1 MISNIVKYTQIN
13 GESNLL
19 RLDSEFYS
27 KELMDYD
34 YNIKKMGFNKLG
46 ELLDV
51 LTDYTANGSFA
62 SLAKN
67 VTVKDEQDYA
77 KWIRIQNLDNHNYD
91 EDIRYVDKSSY
102 DFLKKSTLYGNEL
115 LISKTGEYLGKCY
128 IFNPGSKC
136 NYTLADNIF
145 LLKLKDRKY
154 DNFIYSY
161 INSEIGR
168 KLLLRYSQ
176 GTGQPT
182 IIKENLRELKIPKV
196 SEKYLNKI
204 SEIVNERFRLI
215 NESNK
220 NYNLAKEMLNSEII
234 PKNFVFSNNKS
245 VIKKF
250 SEIDS
255 NTKRI
260 DSEYYQE
267 KYFQLDEIMSDKSKR
282 LIEIVDIEKS
292 VDPGSDCYVD
302 SSNELAIPFIR
313 ISNLSIKGLSEDYIY
328 VDSSRIKNLDK
339 LFIKKDDILLSKDG
353 SIGIAYNMP
362 YDFNG
367 ILCGG
372 ILRLRIKDK
381 SMINQEYLTL
391 ILNSILVKMQAER
404 DCGGSILEHWKKEQI
419 ENIKIPIISKSKQN
433 EISEKIK
440 LSFEQLLES
449 NVILERIKE
458 SIKILIYE
466 GENKSFEILDKCL
479 L

>member
-13 GESNLL
+13 SESNLL

-34 YNIKKMGFNKLG
+34 YNIKKMGFNKLD

-77 KWIRIQNLDNHNYD
+77 KWIRIQNLDNYNYD
-91 EDIRYVDKSSY
+91 EDIRYVDNSSY

-128 IFNPGSKC
+128 IFNPDSKC
-136 NYTLADNIF
+136 KYTLADNIF
-145 LLKLKDRKY
+145 LLKLKDKKY

-182 IIKENLRELKIPKV
+182 IIKENLRELKIPKI

-204 SEIVNERFRLI
+204 SEIVNERFCLI

-250 SEIDS
+250 SETDS

-313 ISNLSIKGLSEDYIY
+313 ISNLSIKGLSDDYIY
-328 VDSSRIKNLDK
+328 VDNSRIKNIDK

-391 ILNSILVKMQAER
+391 ILNSMLVKMQAER

-419 ENIKIPIISKSKQN
+419 ENIKIPIISTSKQN

-440 LSFEQLLES
+440 LSFEQLSKS
-449 NVILERIKE
+449 NVILERIKDA
-458 SIKILIYE
+458 IKILIYE
-466 GENKSFEILDKCL
+466 GENKSFEFLEKCL